1 MKIRFIKPLAV
12 ILALI
17 LSVTSLASCV
27 ADVPLT
33 ESNNIEV
40 IGAIYTVGEQSV
52 RVMSSIPNDDGGIA
66 RFKDSIAPA
75 HIRLDGALNGKTV
88 TAVNYI
94 SQNEILITMSGS
106 VIDKTATAATVYID
120 PDGLLN
126 DYASYCSVNVERPAV
141 IVSGYYYS
149 SVDKTH
155 VCTYSLPWGSFTEL
169 ADATTVTIT
178 NASAGA
184 IKVTRNSNGTLTVS
198 VTDFKS
204 TDGSSYPKLRFLA
217 ETTPFAT
224 EFTIG
229 MGSSGSVT
237 LE

>member
-1 MKIRFIKPLAV
+1 MLKPLALV
-12 ILALI
+12 LALI
-17 LSVTSLASCV
+17 LTVTSLASCV

-52 RVMSSIPNDDGGIA
+52 RIMSSIPNDDGSIA
-66 RFKDSIAPA
+66 RFKESIAPA

-88 TAVNYI
+88 TAVTYI
-94 SQNEILITMSGS
+94 DQNEILVTLDGNVTDSS
-106 VIDKTATAATVYID
+106 ATAATVYIST
-120 PDGLLN
+120 DGLLN
-126 DYASYCSVNVERPAV
+126 DYASYCSVTVERPAI

-155 VCTYSLPWGSFTEL
+155 VCTYSLPWGSFTDL
-169 ADATTVTIT
+169 ADTSTVTMT
-178 NASAGA
+178 NATSGTV
-184 IKVTRNSNGTLTVS
+184 KVVRNSDGTLTVS
-198 VTDFKS
+198 VTNFKS
-204 TDGSSYPKLRFLA
+204 SDSSSYPKLRFLA
-217 ETTPFAT
+217 ETTPFSK
-224 EFTIG
+224 EFTIA

>member
-1 MKIRFIKPLAV
+1 MKIKLIKPLAL

-52 RVMSSIPNDDGGIA
+52 RIMSSIPNDDGSIA
-66 RFKDSIAPA
+66 RFKESIAPA
-75 HIRLDGALNGKTV
+75 HFRLDGALNGKTV
-88 TAVNYI
+88 TAVTYV
-94 SQNEILITMSGS
+94 SQNEILVTLDGSITDSS
-106 VIDKTATAATVYID
+106 ATSATVYIS
-120 PDGLLN
+120 PDVLKN
-126 DYASYCSVNVERPAV
+126 EYASYCSVTVERPAI
-141 IVSGYYYS
+141 IVSGYYFS

-155 VCTYSLPWGSFTEL
+155 VCTYSLPWGSFTDL
-169 ADATTVTIT
+169 ADATTVTMT
-178 NASAGA
+178 NASSGA
-184 IKVTRNSNGTLTVS
+184 IKVVRNSDGTLTVS

-204 TDGSSYPKLRFLA
+204 TDGSSYPQLRFLA
-217 ETTPFAT
+217 ETTPFAK